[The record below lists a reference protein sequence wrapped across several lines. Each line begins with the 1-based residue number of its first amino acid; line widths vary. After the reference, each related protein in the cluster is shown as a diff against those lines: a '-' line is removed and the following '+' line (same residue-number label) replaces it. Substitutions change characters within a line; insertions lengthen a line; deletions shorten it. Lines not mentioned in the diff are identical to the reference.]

1 MPQDI
6 RQSSTKVVDL
16 EKNLRTIYYFGIDS
30 FVLNSI
36 VGFSSF
42 FCFCFFLPRG
52 KGVREKD
59 AQPRRSSAAFVVMSM
74 WEVLASDSSGDEED
88 EQSTSCSRSSSGT
101 SNTSSASSDSESE
114 VDRFAGAG
122 FPGYEPSKRDQA
134 EDVVRGV
141 SPTIMDEVALE
152 FMTSTPTNQRFRRSK
167 KKKQKMMRRRTRHLH
182 DSFALLE
189 RKTQRVSAGGLD
201 EGDAVRHTDFLPSDN
216 SDDSL
221 SSSASDSR
229 KSCSMPT
236 KESTSLPPSKHSS
249 ATNEEP
255 LHHYRHDLSVNCV
268 FLLTSEEFSSV
279 PLCPDHSGAF
289 RSWAQAVLRESSFGD
304 IAVVVNQHRARLA
317 ALASPD
323 AQDESG
329 STNSKS
335 AFDAW
340 VAAEKARRVEAQRA
354 AENVLVVYNSSK
366 ERVSVSDEAAATT
379 LLDST
384 LRDTPGFALKSDANG
399 CCACSCP
406 TLNAKKRRAGTREAL
421 TTTSF
426 PFLGAY
432 MCYRLVHLL
441 RAPLKQL
448 CKIPA
453 GPGRRLNSSAED
465 TLHKTRNG
473 NSGHRSSSK
482 NITHHNKHHHLP
494 QPNTCKPRRSSNS
507 NSTSSSSS
515 AHSSDFDDASDHHVE
530 SSSFFI
536 DSSGNVVIVAPQDS
550 AEHALQADDDRDGDA
565 GETDMWGVS
574 FKGACQPPMSAAEAA
589 VQAAAGS
596 VLRAHTCAV
605 CMEVLCHP
613 CSLRRCGHIFCRGC
627 LLSMLYSA
635 ARVRVRPHS
644 SRSRRLLGVGL

>member
-1 MPQDI
+1 MPSTHEKEFVK
-6 RQSSTKVVDL
+6 SSPTPA
-16 EKNLRTIYYFGIDS
+16 
-30 FVLNSI
+30 VL
-36 VGFSSF
+36 
-42 FCFCFFLPRG
+42 LTT
-52 KGVREKD
+52 
-59 AQPRRSSAAFVVMSM
+59 MSM
-74 WEVLASDSSGDEED
+74 WEVLASDSSGDED
-88 EQSTSCSRSSSGT
+88 EQSMSCSRSNSGT
-101 SNTSSASSDSESE
+101 DDSSSPSSDSESE
-114 VDRFAGAG
+114 VVVDRFAGAG
-122 FPGYEPSKRDQA
+122 FPGFEPSQRDQA

-141 SPTIMDEVALE
+141 APTIMDEVALE
-152 FMTSTPTNQRFRRSK
+152 FMTSTPSNQRFRRSK

-189 RKTQRVSAGGLD
+189 QKPQRVSGGSLLG
-201 EGDAVRHTDFLPSDN
+201 ESDAARQTDFLPSDI
-216 SDDSL
+216 SDGSV

-236 KESTSLPPSKHSS
+236 KESTSLPPPSKHSS
-249 ATNEEP
+249 DEHDEP

-268 FLLTSEEFSSV
+268 FLLTSDEFSSV

-323 AQDESG
+323 VSGESA
-329 STNSKS
+329 SKNSKS

-340 VAAEKARRVEAQRA
+340 VAAEKARRVEVQRA

-379 LLDST
+379 LVDST
-384 LRDTPGFALKSDANG
+384 LRDTPGFALKSDTNG

-406 TLNAKKRRAGTREAL
+406 TLSAKKRRAGTREAL

-441 RAPLKQL
+441 RLPLKQL
-448 CKIPA
+448 CKVPA
-453 GPGRRLNSSAED
+453 GPGRRLNAKD
-465 TLHKTRNG
+465 TQRRPRSG
-473 NSGHRSSSK
+473 GHRK
-482 NITHHNKHHHLP
+482 HIAHNKCQLL
-494 QPNTCKPRRSSNS
+494 QPKVRKPRRSIDSI
-507 NSTSSSSS
+507 SS
-515 AHSSDFDDASDHHVE
+515 HSSDVDDASDGGE

-536 DSSGNVVIVAPQDS
+536 DSSGKVVIVSSQGS
-550 AEHALQADDDRDGDA
+550 AEHTIREDNDRDGDA

-574 FKGACQPPMSAAEAA
+574 FKAACQPPMSAAEAA
-589 VQAAAGS
+589 AQAAAGS

-635 ARVRVRPHS
+635 ARVRVR
-644 SRSRRLLGVGL
+644 SRSS